1 VEITGAF
8 IGVVVGLVAGIV
20 GAILIHAVFDPKSDV
35 KAILPW
41 VVTMLGSVGVAI
53 WQAEWI
59 KNVMM
64 QSQWL
69 IPSFCATFLL
79 TMLYPAVRMILLV
92 GNNLGQGSKE

>member
-8 IGVVVGLVAGIV
+8 IGAVVGLVAGIV

-35 KAILPW
+35 KAILPF
-41 VVTMLGSVGVAI
+41 VTMLGSVGVAI

-59 KNVMM
+59 KNVMI

-92 GNNLGQGSKE
+92 GHSLGQGSKE